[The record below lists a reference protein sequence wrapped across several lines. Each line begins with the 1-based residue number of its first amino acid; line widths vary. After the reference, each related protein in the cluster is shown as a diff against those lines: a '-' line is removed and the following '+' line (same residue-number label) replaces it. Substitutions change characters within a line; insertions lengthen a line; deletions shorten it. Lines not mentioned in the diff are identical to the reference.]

1 MDSGDGKEKGGV
13 TAVRKG
19 EEMKSLEKATA
30 DYEKAKEKMEASKAR
45 YEADLKRFKAAEIAK
60 TEAENLE
67 IVRIIRAM
75 DMSIVS
81 QLKYDN
87 EMKLTDEY
95 WINYQKGKGS
105 EEFQKY
111 MEDLTDMQ
119 NHVLPY
125 LQSFCNLEEKGVKE
139 RREQQIAERYEG
151 RADERVTSTEAN
163 EVVKDVG
170 KTDRKPAQQ
179 KQAVDG
185 KDKKLSIHERLE
197 INKRIIQEKQGKDK
211 TERGVDLGVRTV

>member
-1 MDSGDGKEKGGV
+1 M
-13 TAVRKG
+13 
-19 EEMKSLEKATA
+19 
-30 DYEKAKEKMEASKAR
+30 
-45 YEADLKRFKAAEIAK
+45 
-60 TEAENLE
+60 
-67 IVRIIRAM
+67 
-75 DMSIVS
+75 
-81 QLKYDN
+81 
-87 EMKLTDEY
+87 
-95 WINYQKGKGS
+95 
-105 EEFQKY
+105 
-111 MEDLTDMQ
+111 
-119 NHVLPY
+119 
-125 LQSFCNLEEKGVKE
+125 KE

-163 EVVKDVG
+163 AVVKDVG